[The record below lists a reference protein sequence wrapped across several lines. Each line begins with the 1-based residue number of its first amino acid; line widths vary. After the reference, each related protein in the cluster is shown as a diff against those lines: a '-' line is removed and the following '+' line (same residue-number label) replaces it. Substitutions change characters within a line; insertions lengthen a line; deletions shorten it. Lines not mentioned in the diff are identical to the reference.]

1 MNKRFNT
8 AHLRVRRQRRISFM
22 EMAAKEPRAPMPRQA
37 ESLASHDYKPR
48 QSEQ

>member
-22 EMAAKEPRAPMPRQA
+22 EMASKEPRTPMPRQA
-37 ESLASHDYKPR
+37 DSLTHYDYKPR